1 MKLALRLSE
10 SVTQDKNCNISNVGH
25 NHRGY
30 RSNLSHTMYL
40 MNAYGESAG
49 SKMYE
54 LLVAIVNFAKKKNN
68 IECHKHIDAHTHIRL
83 HHMNSIPVPCW
94 QWS

>member
-54 LLVAIVNFAKKKNN
+54 LLVAIVNFAKKKQQ
-68 IECHKHIDAHTHIRL
+68 HRMSQTH
-83 HHMNSIPVPCW
+83 
-94 QWS
+94 